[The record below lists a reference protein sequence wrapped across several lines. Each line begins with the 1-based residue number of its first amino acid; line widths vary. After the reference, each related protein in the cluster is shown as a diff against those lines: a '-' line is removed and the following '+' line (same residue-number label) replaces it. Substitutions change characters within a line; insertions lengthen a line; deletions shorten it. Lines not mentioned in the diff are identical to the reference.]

1 MHKVIGILTLLVF
14 AGLTSGCIVI
24 RMKTAIKYDEPP
36 RVSVKFESA
45 EAASIFYSKLR
56 ASKVKSGDPSVENS
70 RFGIP
75 FIIFFDSDTIHANAV
90 FNALVEQADIN
101 GDGTIT
107 LEEAKNLK

>member
-1 MHKVIGILTLLVF
+1 MHNVSRILMVLAFL
-14 AGLTSGCIVI
+14 GLASGCIAV
-24 RMKTAIKYDEPP
+24 RMKTKVKFDEPP
-36 RVSVKFESA
+36 RVSIKFESA

>member
-45 EAASIFYSKLR
+45 EAASIFYAKLR
-56 ASKVKSGDPSVENS
+56 AVKVKSGDPSMES
-70 RFGIP
+70 SCFGIP
-75 FIIFFDSDTIHANAV
+75 LIIFYNSDTIYANAV
-90 FNALVEQADIN
+90 YNSLVRQADIN
-101 GDGTIT
+101 ADGTIT